1 MLTDEMTEYLLN
13 KLENSEE
20 GFRQFLY
27 DDKTAQRVRG
37 QKGKITIGIG
47 WNIDDQG
54 CPLEIARYVARYF
67 IKANDE
73 LLSKL
78 FTVYNSL
85 DQVRQCVL
93 VDMMFNLGFNKF
105 TKFRRFIV
113 AVEAKDWAIA
123 ANEMRNSL
131 WHDQLPDRVDDLAN
145 SILTGI
151 FYG

>member
-27 DDKTAQRVRG
+27 DDKTGRRLTG
-37 QKGKITIGIG
+37 HPGKITIGIG

-54 CPLEIARYVARYF
+54 CPIEIARSVARYF
-67 IKANDE
+67 IKANDA

-105 TKFRRFIV
+105 TKFRRFIL

>member
-1 MLTDEMTEYLLN
+1 MLTQEMTDYLLN

-20 GFRQFLY
+20 GFRQFPY
-27 DDKTAQRVRG
+27 NDATGQRFRSPI
-37 QKGKITIGIG
+37 GKLTMGIG
-47 WNIDDQG
+47 WNIEDQG
-54 CPLEIARYVARYF
+54 CPIEIARYVARYF

-105 TKFRRFIV
+105 TKFRRFIG
-113 AVEAKDWAIA
+113 AVENKNWVLA
-123 ANEMRNSL
+123 ANEMRNSV

-145 SILTGI
+145 SILTGS
-151 FYG
+151 FHD